1 MHRKNV
7 PMGRAESVRPF
18 GDSPIMPRMN
28 ARATAAIRLPDS
40 VAAWNTPAFRDVL
53 KREIER
59 LDPGLLPLQQALSA
73 TSYALGEGFQAM
85 VLGVSEQAGIIRAE
99 AGVFFSGIV
108 AGCSCADDPTPVE
121 PQNEYCE
128 LRFEIDMATGAANV
142 SQVGD

>member
-1 MHRKNV
+1 
-7 PMGRAESVRPF
+7 
-18 GDSPIMPRMN
+18 MPRMN
-28 ARATAAIRLPDS
+28 VNPVALCLAES
-40 VAAWNTPAFRDVL
+40 VGAWNTTAFRDVL

-85 VLGVSEQAGIIRAE
+85 VLGVSEQAGSIRAE
-99 AGVFFSGIV
+99 VGIFFSGIV

-128 LRFEIDMATGAANV
+128 LRFEIDIATGEATV
-142 SQVGD
+142 SQVRD